1 MKRKQ
6 LTDKVKNLAKEMDVP
21 AELVRRYY
29 VLEKILELISTSK
42 YKEKFMLIRI
52 YRNVLKPKF

>member
-1 MKRKQ
+1 LKRKQ
-6 LTDKVKNLAKEMDVP
+6 LTDKVKNLAKEMDAP

-42 YKEKFMLIRI
+42 YKEKFMLIQL
-52 YRNVLKPKF
+52 NKL